1 MQMAAKIMEEVGTDA
16 AAVTEKLAS
25 YSYTGMTGV
34 IAIDPE
40 THMPVDGT
48 PMFMYKYDNTTP
60 VMLQKYPVD

>member
-1 MQMAAKIMEEVGTDA
+1 MYM
-16 AAVTEKLAS
+16 KLAS

-60 VMLQKYPVD
+60 VMLQKYPAD